1 MNKIFYAIA
10 DFFGLIFSGVEAVG
24 NTINYLYI
32 VIIFAFLVIWT
43 IKCLSTEKME
53 RSTLH
58 HKSNPISLRKYLPCK
73 VIFSAFSYDFLSASF
88 IFSPNEVIAITLPPF
103 VFIVSPSCFVPA

>member
-10 DFFGLIFSGVEAVG
+10 DFFGLIFSGVEEIG

-43 IKCLSTEKME
+43 IKMLK
-53 RSTLH
+53 H
-58 HKSNPISLRKYLPCK
+58 RK
-73 VIFSAFSYDFLSASF
+73 DGEEHAS
-88 IFSPNEVIAITLPPF
+88 S
-103 VFIVSPSCFVPA
+103 

>member
-10 DFFGLIFSGVEAVG
+10 DFFGLIFSGVEEIG

-43 IKCLSTEKME
+43 IKMLKHRRDGEEHMS
-53 RSTLH
+53 S
-58 HKSNPISLRKYLPCK
+58 
-73 VIFSAFSYDFLSASF
+73 
-88 IFSPNEVIAITLPPF
+88 
-103 VFIVSPSCFVPA
+103 